1 MNKDKSKKD
10 DKPADEEGAKGG
22 KKKLLIIAL
31 VAVLA
36 IGAAAYFFVFSG
48 SGEAE
53 AEPAPE
59 AGTVVLAVDPV
70 AINLAG
76 GSYLKLGFTLQFS
89 LAYDEEAAAGGH
101 GAGGTPDGSKAMDI
115 AISQFSGA
123 ALADVQNN
131 REAMKAAFEAAV
143 IEAYHGNVYELW
155 YTEYVTQ

>member
-1 MNKDKSKKD
+1 MSKDKKD
-10 DKPADEEGAKGG
+10 ETPADDDAPKGG
-22 KKKLLIIAL
+22 KKKLLIIGL

-36 IGAAAYFFVFSG
+36 IAGGAYFFLFSG

-53 AEPAPE
+53 AEPAAE
-59 AGTVVLAVDPV
+59 AGSVVLAVDPV

-89 LAYDEEAAAGGH
+89 LTYDESAGGSH
-101 GAGGTPDGSKAMDI
+101 GATATPDGAKAMDI

-123 ALADVQNN
+123 ALTDVQTN
-131 REAMKAAFEAAV
+131 REALKEAFEAAV
-143 IEAYHGNVYELW
+143 VEAYHGDVYELW

>member
-1 MNKDKSKKD
+1 MKKKKD
-10 DKPADEEGAKGG
+10 APADDDAPKGG

-36 IGAAAYFFVFSG
+36 IGAGAYFFLFSG

-53 AEPAPE
+53 AEPAAE
-59 AGTVVLAVDPV
+59 AGSVVLAVDPV

-76 GSYLKLGFTLQFS
+76 GSYLKLGFALQYS
-89 LAYDEEAAAGGH
+89 LAYDEAAGGGH
-101 GAGGTPDGSKAMDI
+101 GGGGEPDGSKAMDI
-115 AISQFSGA
+115 AIAQFSGA

-131 REAMKAAFEAAV
+131 REAMKAALQEAIV
-143 IEAYHGNVYELW
+143 HAYHGDVYEIY

>member
-1 MNKDKSKKD
+1 MSKEK
-10 DKPADEEGAKGG
+10 KEAPADEDAPKG

-36 IGAAAYFFVFSG
+36 LGAAAYFFVFSSG
-48 SGEAE
+48 GEAE
-53 AEPAPE
+53 AEPASE
-59 AGTVVLAVDPV
+59 AGSVVLAVEPV

-76 GSYLKLGFTLQFS
+76 GSYLKLGFTMQFS
-89 LAYDEEAAAGGH
+89 LAYDESAGGGH
-101 GAGGTPDGSKAMDI
+101 GGGATPDGAKALDI

-143 IEAYHGNVYELW
+143 IEAYHGDVHELW

>member
-1 MNKDKSKKD
+1 MSKK
-10 DKPADEEGAKGG
+10 KKEEPEGEDGAKGGG
-22 KKKLLIIAL
+22 KKKLLIMGL

-59 AGTVVLAVDPV
+59 AGTVVLAVEPV

-89 LAYDEEAAAGGH
+89 LTYDESAGGGH
-101 GAGGTPDGSKAMDI
+101 GGGATPDGSKALDI

-123 ALADVQNN
+123 ALSDVQTN

-143 IEAYHGNVYELW
+143 VEAYHGDVYELW

>member
-1 MNKDKSKKD
+1 MSKKPKKE
-10 DKPADEEGAKGG
+10 KPEGEEGAGGG
-22 KKKLLIIAL
+22 KKKLLIIGL

-59 AGTVVLAVDPV
+59 VGSVVLPVDSV

-89 LAYDEEAAAGGH
+89 LAYDESAGGGH
-101 GAGGTPDGSKAMDI
+101 GGATPDGSKAMDI

-123 ALADVQNN
+123 ALSDVQNN
-131 REAMKAAFEAAV
+131 REAMKAAFQAAV
-143 IEAYHGNVYELW
+143 VEAYHGDVYELW